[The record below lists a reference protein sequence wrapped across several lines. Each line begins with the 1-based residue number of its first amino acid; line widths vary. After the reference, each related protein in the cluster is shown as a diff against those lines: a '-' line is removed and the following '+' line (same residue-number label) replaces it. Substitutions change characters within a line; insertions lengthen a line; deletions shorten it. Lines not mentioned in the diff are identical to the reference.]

1 MVKVTKIFVEKLKCN
16 LIAKLKLDEDIT
28 FRG

>member
-1 MVKVTKIFVEKLKCN
+1 MVKITKIFFEKLKCN

-28 FRG
+28 FGG